1 MLSEG
6 KRGSAQ
12 EIMDLMGKYNIRF
25 ASKESEMS
33 LDTIRRHMRILR
45 RFAAAGVDQSTVQ
58 YDGSALYFIDK
69 LEEIYGRRAEQTQL
83 QESVRSL
90 DSFQSAL
97 SEQQDLVAATEDIH
111 IYIYII

>member
-1 MLSEG
+1 
-6 KRGSAQ
+6 
-12 EIMDLMGKYNIRF
+12 MDLMGKYNIRF

-45 RFAAAGVDQSTVQ
+45 RFAAAGDPSTGQ
-58 YDGSALYFIDK
+58 YDGSALYYIDK

-83 QESVRSL
+83 QESVRYL

-97 SEQQDLVAATEDIH
+97 PDQQDLAAAAED
-111 IYIYII
+111 IYIYIYRERYIYI